1 MAYASIL
8 ASSTVWRCSPFA
20 STVGFSSFSLAAF
33 YAADISGTIGGSGG
47 GIVASANDVASI
59 LALAAS
65 FNFYI
70 SDLAG
75 GTIA

>member
-1 MAYASIL
+1 M
-8 ASSTVWRCSPFA
+8 CSPLA
-20 STVGFSSFSLAAF
+20 STVGFSSFSLASF
-33 YAADISGTIGGSGG
+33 YAADISGTIGGSGSG
-47 GIVASANDVASI
+47 TVDSANEAASI

-75 GTIA
+75 GTVA